1 MALSVT
7 GGEGISRWAF
17 MGAGCVCKAVT
28 CALVQFGGEIILVF
42 ATTGIGVHCPFINLI
57 QDGMVL

>member
-42 ATTGIGVHCPFINLI
+42 ATIGVHCRYQFDPGW
-57 QDGMVL
+57 DGALAS